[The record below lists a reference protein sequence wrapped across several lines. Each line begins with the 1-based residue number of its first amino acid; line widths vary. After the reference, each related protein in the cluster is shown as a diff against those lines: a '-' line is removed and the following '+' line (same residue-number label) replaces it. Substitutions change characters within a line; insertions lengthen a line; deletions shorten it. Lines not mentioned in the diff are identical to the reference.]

1 MKKIIIISLVLLIT
15 AVSFASDDNAPRYVN
30 MENSAGLVNPEGFFE
45 YMIIK
50 DDCLWFIADDFY
62 GDPFKWTKIY
72 KANSYIIDSDWIY
85 PNNWLVIPNVFV
97 DNNGK
102 PVYGLPPTKVTV
114 SSEPTM
120 LVLHD
125 NDGNVIID
133 ESGEAVVIEGYGI
146 DLDNDGVVDG
156 YDTNGDGQID
166 ITGGDALTLDEYN
179 ISTAKKSEPTMLV
192 LHDNDGNVI
201 IDESGEAVVIEG
213 YGIDLDNDGVIDGY
227 DTNGDGQIDITG
239 GDALTLDEYNISTA
253 KKAEAANAKATKEAT
268 AAAKEDN
275 LKDMEKI
282 CTESYCGKPGWKLG
296 LHAGYPLGSTPE
308 DETLN
313 LGLLL
318 GTPLGVNIGPLN
330 IGLGAGAFTYDFEKI
345 YVGGGLLASL
355 CINDLLKL
363 DIPVR
368 FQLHG
373 IGFYVFG
380 EDQGLGFGGIGSAN
394 VPFGKSPVSLGLYGG
409 LGKYYPNDNDYNW
422 GNAGAVLFYSL

>member
-15 AVSFASDDNAPRYVN
+15 AVSFAYDDNAPRYVN
-30 MENSAGLVNPEGFFE
+30 MENPAGLVNPEGFFE

-50 DDCLWFIADDFY
+50 GDCLWFIADEFY
-62 GDPFKWTKIY
+62 NDPFKWTKIHE
-72 KANSYIIDSDWIY
+72 ANPYIIDPDWIY

-102 PVYGLPPTKVTV
+102 PVYGLPPTKSTV

-146 DLDNDGVVDG
+146 DLDN
-156 YDTNGDGQID
+156 N
-166 ITGGDALTLDEYN
+166 
-179 ISTAKKSEPTMLV
+179 
-192 LHDNDGNVI
+192 
-201 IDESGEAVVIEG
+201 
-213 YGIDLDNDGVIDGY
+213 GVIDGY

-239 GDALTLDEYNISTA
+239 GDALTLDEHNISTD
-253 KKAEAANAKATKEAT
+253 KKAEAAKAKATKEAT
-268 AAAKEDN
+268 AVAKEDD
-275 LKDMEKI
+275 LKDMKKS
-282 CTESYCGKPGWKLG
+282 CVESYCGKPGWKLG
-296 LHAGYPLGSTPE
+296 LHAGYPLGSAPE

-313 LGLLL
+313 VGLLL
-318 GTPLGVNIGPLN
+318 GTPLGIKVGPLSV
-330 IGLGAGAFTYDFEKI
+330 GLGAGAFSYDFDTF
-345 YVGGGLLASL
+345 YFGGGLLASL
-355 CINDLLKL
+355 CVNDLLKL

-373 IGFYVFG
+373 IGFYIFG
-380 EDQGLGFGGIGSAN
+380 EDQGLGFGGIGSAS
-394 VPFGKSPVSLGLYGG
+394 VPFGKSPMSLGLYGG

-422 GNAGAVLFYSL
+422 GNAGVVLFYSL